1 MKKITNV
8 LKNISLAM
16 FSSVLLFSCSK
27 DENTSPDTSA
37 PTIEGVELGE
47 ANSKIG
53 YIGDE
58 LHVEATLTAEG
69 TIQQAKLQIT
79 YQNGESSFK
88 IEEAFADFVGKKE
101 EKYTNM

>member
-27 DENTSPDTSA
+27 DENTSPNTSA

-47 ANSKIG
+47 ANSNIG

-69 TIQQAKLQIT
+69 TIQ
-79 YQNGESSFK
+79 
-88 IEEAFADFVGKKE
+88 EA
-101 EKYTNM
+101 